1 MTQPRHGL
9 RRVLPLPCAAVR
21 ETPGGRRERKKHQTA
36 VALHEAALKLFAQNG
51 FAETTVEEIADE
63 VDVSARTFFRYFS
76 SKESVIYADE
86 GERRET
92 WVAAL
97 HARPHDEPV
106 LESVREASLVLATHY
121 SPKKDFFRWELA
133 AKHPSV
139 LSAALAVNSRW
150 EHDIALEVADRLG
163 LPSKFDLTA
172 RTLAAASMGAW
183 RAAQVDWYH
192 AKAKT
197 PLAGHIRRSYAVLT
211 DLGALMPSPQVLDV
225 RDPKESIAAVRKS
238 R

>member
-1 MTQPRHGL
+1 MTRACHGFPL
-9 RRVLPLPCAAVR
+9 GLPVPCAAVA
-21 ETPGGRRERKKHQTA
+21 ESPGGRRERKKHQTA
-36 VALHEAALKLFAQNG
+36 VALHEAALRLFAANG

-86 GERRET
+86 GVRREI

-97 HARPHDEPV
+97 HARPHDEPL
-106 LESVREASLVLATHY
+106 LESIREAGLVLAAEYT
-121 SPKKDFFRWELA
+121 PKKDFFRWELA

-150 EHDIALEVADRLG
+150 EHDIAVEVAERLG

-183 RAAQVDWYH
+183 RAAQVEWYH
-192 AKAKT
+192 AKGKT
-197 PLAGHIRRSYAVLT
+197 PLAGHIRRSYAVLANL
-211 DLGALMPSPQVLDV
+211 DALMPEQVLDV
-225 RDPKESIAAVRKS
+225 RDPKESIAAVRKTP
-238 R
+238 